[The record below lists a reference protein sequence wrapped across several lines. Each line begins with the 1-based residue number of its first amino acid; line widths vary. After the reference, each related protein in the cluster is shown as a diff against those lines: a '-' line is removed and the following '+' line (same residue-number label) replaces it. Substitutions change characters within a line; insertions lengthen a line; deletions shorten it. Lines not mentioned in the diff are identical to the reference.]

1 MTNGNNSSEEMI
13 QKENYS
19 LTGPSYEP
27 PYDSPIE
34 DEFAYHI
41 VKYLDTNVQI
51 IKQYEVKTFCANYRL
66 DFLLTNNNGWNI
78 GIECDGAK
86 YHNRY
91 KDRIRD
97 TLILGSNAVSTIF
110 RINGRNIKYN
120 LNDCLW
126 LIANFNP
133 ILFSERGLKN
143 LEALASETIK
153 RMNIIYSPFIL
164 VKHEPEN
171 DDDEYW
177 EISLEIR
184 SLNNTDY
191 YYYMFKKYWEIIKY
205 NHLQTIDQIEQYF
218 SDIPA
223 KIDAHFE
230 MLNGFSNEQMS
241 AYRCL
246 MKDVQII
253 LYGKTK

>member
-1 MTNGNNSSEEMI
+1 MTEKNISSEEACK
-13 QKENYS
+13 KEIYS
-19 LTGPSYEP
+19 FPRPYYEP

-41 VKYLDTNVQI
+41 VKYLDANVQI
-51 IKQYEVKTFCANYRL
+51 IKQYKVKTFCANYRL
-66 DFLLTNNNGWNI
+66 DFLLTDNNGWNI

-86 YHNRY
+86 YHNRD

-97 TLILGSNAVSTIF
+97 TLILGSNAISTIF
-110 RINGRNIKYN
+110 RINGRNIKN
-120 LNDCLW
+120 NINDCLW

-133 ILFSERGLKN
+133 ILFSERGLRN
-143 LEALASETIK
+143 LDVLASETTK
-153 RMNIIYSPFIL
+153 GMNIVYAPFIL
-164 VKHEPEN
+164 VRHEPEN
-171 DDDEYW
+171 DEEYW

-184 SLNNTDY
+184 SLNETDY
-191 YYYMFKKYWEIIKY
+191 YCYMFKEYWEIVKY
-205 NHLQTIDQIEQYF
+205 NHLRTVDQIEQYF

-230 MLNGFSNEQMS
+230 MLNGFNNEQRS

-246 MKDVQII
+246 MKDIQII
-253 LYGKTK
+253 LYGGVK